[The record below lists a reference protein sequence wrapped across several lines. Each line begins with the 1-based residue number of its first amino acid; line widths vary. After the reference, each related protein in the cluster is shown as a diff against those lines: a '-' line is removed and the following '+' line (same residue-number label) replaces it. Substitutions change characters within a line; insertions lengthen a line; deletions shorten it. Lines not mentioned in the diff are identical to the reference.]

1 MLYFVSAGAQ
11 MNPYGKRAVYELSVK
26 DGGVQMSVKSAAP
39 AGGAVVPYYWQ
50 RVEQEVDSIYQ
61 GSLLTAPER
70 WFWDYAMSGQTKSY
84 TFPVSALAE
93 SSEPSRLSVWLQGA
107 SDFPA
112 DPDHHVRVRVNGYE
126 VAEAS
131 WDGKH
136 PQRIEAEVPPGVL
149 HEGENTL
156 ALENVGDTGA
166 SSSLVLLDRYALS
179 HPRRLVA
186 SGGALAGRFGQGG
199 PGTAVVQGL
208 GSAAFVLDTTPPA
221 AIWLSGA
228 LSGTAGLSFLAEA
241 DHTYLAV
248 SPEAVLRPEVSRAR
262 PSALRDAAN
271 RADYLVLGPRA
282 FLEAAQ
288 PLLEHRRAQGLETIG
303 VAIEEVFD
311 EFGFGEPRP
320 EAVRDFLSH
329 AYHHWARSPRYVLLL
344 GDASYDFKD
353 AKHTGVQNHVPPF
366 LIEDTYMWT
375 VSDPAYASVN
385 GDDLLPDLAVGRL
398 PAQSVE
404 QARALVEKVL
414 AWENAGF
421 DLAGRAVLVADNP
434 DAAGDF
440 EGDAESLAQSFLAGR
455 QTQRIYLSQLG
466 GATRASIYE
475 AFDTGSS
482 LMSYMG
488 HGAIALWASE
498 NVFNFSDVANLA
510 PQAQQPFLMT
520 INCLNGYFHYPFLN
534 SLAEELVKAEGK
546 GAIGAFAPSSLSV
559 NWAARLY
566 HEALVAEIASA
577 RHERLG
583 DALLAAQSAYADSGA
598 RPELLRV
605 YHLLADPALRIR

>member
-1 MLYFVSAGAQ
+1 M
-11 MNPYGKRAVYELSVK
+11 
-26 DGGVQMSVKSAAP
+26 P
-39 AGGAVVPYYWQ
+39 AG
-50 RVEQEVDSIYQ
+50 S
-61 GSLLTAPER
+61 
-70 WFWDYAMSGQTKSY
+70 
-84 TFPVSALAE
+84 
-93 SSEPSRLSVWLQGA
+93 
-107 SDFPA
+107 
-112 DPDHHVRVRVNGYE
+112 
-126 VAEAS
+126 
-131 WDGKH
+131 
-136 PQRIEAEVPPGVL
+136 
-149 HEGENTL
+149 
-156 ALENVGDTGA
+156 
-166 SSSLVLLDRYALS
+166 
-179 HPRRLVA
+179 
-186 SGGALAGRFGQGG
+186 
-199 PGTAVVQGL
+199 
-208 GSAAFVLDTTPPA
+208 
-221 AIWLSGA
+221 WLSGA
-228 LSGTAGLSFLAEA
+228 LCGTAGLSFLAEA
-241 DHTYLAV
+241 DHSYLAV

-262 PSALRDAAN
+262 PSALRDATN

-288 PLLEHRRAQGLETIG
+288 PLLEHRRAQGLETLG

-353 AKHTGVQNHVPPF
+353 AKHTGVENQVPPYM
-366 LIEDTYMWT
+366 IEDSYMWT

-404 QARALVEKVL
+404 QARSLVEKVL

-421 DLAGRAVLVADNP
+421 DLSGRAVLVADNA
-434 DAAGDF
+434 DGAGDF
-440 EGDAESLAQSFLAGR
+440 EGDAENLAQSFMAGR

-488 HGAIALWASE
+488 HGAIGLWASE
-498 NVFNFSDVANLA
+498 NVFNFGDVAELA
-510 PQAQQPFLMT
+510 PQDQQPFLMT
-520 INCLNGYFHYPFLN
+520 MNCLNGYFHYPFLN

-566 HEALVAEIASA
+566 HEALVAEIASG

-598 RPELLRV
+598 RPEMLRI
-605 YHLLADPALRIR
+605 YQLLADPALKIR